1 MIRTLTLY
9 SFILMLTAGLVLPSD
24 GNHGLFS
31 PKTLSFLSGVFFFS
45 IYALSRFKATAAQ
58 WKGVLVV
65 FAAIFFFGIWYVVGI
80 NQDPLIPSG
89 QFDQFKVFMTTLFV
103 PFSTWYLVQDGLLT
117 PRLFFRTTVFAQ
129 AAYCTL
135 KVTLM
140 ILHVLKIINIWAIL
154 PATGFRFMS
163 MAIVGDLGRVQT
175 SVDILTPF
183 LVFFV
188 LQSENLNLGIGRRF
202 KVFFLLISF
211 ASTLLSFSRY
221 LIFIYCL
228 SVFLHGLTL
237 NLTRQVKYWGACLL
251 VLIMGVIAAGPER
264 VFEAIEMRFFSQNN
278 YQSDADRRIQVDALM
293 DQCERYPFFG
303 NGLGGYTKEC
313 IRDIDLPHAYEVQWV
328 AFLMQFGL
336 IGILIILLPL
346 IWIGSRLI
354 MPPLTRAKIGAIC
367 LYSLWLLSGFTN
379 PFLISLTSGIAYTL
393 FLLFP
398 CKAALHKQKILPSV
412 K

>member
-9 SFILMLTAGLVLPSD
+9 SFLLMLIAGLVLPSD

-31 PKTLSFLSGVFFFS
+31 PKTLSFLCGVFFFS
-45 IYALSRFKATAAQ
+45 LYALSRFKVNSAQ
-58 WKGVLVV
+58 LGGLLVV
-65 FAAIFFFGIWYVVGI
+65 SAAIFFFGVWYVVGI

-103 PFSTWYLVQDGLLT
+103 PFSTWYLIQDGLLT
-117 PRLFFRTTVFAQ
+117 PKMFFRTTIMAQ
-129 AAYCTL
+129 TAYCTL
-135 KVTLM
+135 KVMLM
-140 ILHVLKIINIWAIL
+140 VLHVLKVINIWAIL

-188 LQSENLNLGIGRRF
+188 LQADNWQLGIGKRF

-221 LIFIYCL
+221 LIFIYCF

-237 NLTRQVKYWGACLL
+237 NLSKQIKYWSACLL
-251 VLIMGVIAAGPER
+251 VLIMAVIAAGPSR
-264 VFEAIEMRFFSQNN
+264 VYEAIHMRFFSQNN

-313 IRDIDLPHAYEVQWV
+313 IRDIELPHAYEVQWV

-336 IGILIILLPL
+336 IGVMIILLPL
-346 IWIGSRLI
+346 IWIGVRLV
-354 MPPLTRAKIGAIC
+354 MPPMNRSKMGALS
-367 LYSLWLLSGFTN
+367 LYCLWLLSGFTN

-398 CKAALHKQKILPSV
+398 CKAALQQKILPSV